1 LNDAPAVAE
10 ALSDLVALLDA
21 KAAAPGAAG
30 AAVATPDHAAAQAAM
45 LGALGYLDP
54 ATARAQFLDDA
65 QQAGLF
71 LADPAAPDTAED
83 DLFDLVAQALT
94 LRPVL
99 PAALPAHG
107 ECSLRSRILQAR
119 LAMLGAR
126 MRPVGLPVDADD
138 DLELIGVHCWLE
150 PPDAFPGPALLA
162 QVTSG
167 ARDVALLPVL
177 RRVADA
183 DATIAALLERDPHGF
198 LVTASPMFRA
208 LPEADADVFTDDQG
222 GFVEPRHGLGA
233 LLHPGA
239 GDPPRALLTVAFG
252 GDPDQA
258 VQDNGNRVGLRLIQ
272 LKLRRLGLYAGPI
285 DALFGPA
292 TWNAMIG
299 VGGLIE
305 PNAAFDGLLPALRM
319 LPSGRHVALSL
330 RYLVRNALAA
340 SAATPEALAALLQQQ
355 DTAMLTQS
363 FAGLLEAEAA
373 PQPGLSAPPAPQPS
387 FFRSF
392 VDVVHR
398 VFEAI
403 RDGLH
408 QVGHFVAE
416 LFSPVMDL
424 LRWARQAA
432 ARLVRLLRQAL
443 APVNHLILGE
453 PFGNAAIA
461 SKIYPDRDVI
471 SFAAPRA
478 DPALVRQHLD
488 QVRQETRMLA
498 WAGRVL
504 AVALRLI
511 LDGVAGPVGWVH
523 LLLAAVSVIPDL
535 VGAPEAG

>member
-1 LNDAPAVAE
+1 MNDAPAVAQ
-10 ALSDLVALLDA
+10 ALSDLAAFLDA
-21 KAAAPGAAG
+21 KAPPDTVDTAAPDH
-30 AAVATPDHAAAQAAM
+30 PDAQAAM

-54 ATARAQFLDDA
+54 AVARAQFMDDA
-65 QQAGLF
+65 QRAGWF
-71 LADPAAPDTAED
+71 IDDPAAPGTAAD
-83 DLFDLVAQALT
+83 DLFDMVAQALT
-94 LRPVL
+94 LRPVM

-107 ECSLRSRILQAR
+107 ECSLRSRILQAQ
-119 LAMLGAR
+119 LASLGAR
-126 MRPVGLPVDADD
+126 TRPVGLPIDADD
-138 DLELIGVHCWLE
+138 DLELISVYCWLE

-162 QVTSG
+162 QVNSG
-167 ARDVALLPVL
+167 ARDAALLVVL
-177 RRVADA
+177 QRVTDA
-183 DATIAALLERDPHGF
+183 DRMIAALLDRDPHGF
-198 LVTASPMFRA
+198 LVAASPMFRA

-222 GFVEPRHGLGA
+222 GFVEQPHGLGA
-233 LLHPGA
+233 LFHPGD

-258 VQDNGNRVGLRLIQ
+258 MQDNGNRLGLRLVQ

-305 PNAAFDGLLPALRM
+305 PNAAFDGLLPALRV
-319 LPSGRHVALSL
+319 LPTGRHVALSL

-340 SAATPEALAALLQQQ
+340 STATPETLAALLQQQ
-355 DTAMLTQS
+355 DEATLAQS
-363 FAGLLEAEAA
+363 FAGLLAAESA
-373 PQPGLSAPPAPQPS
+373 PQPGLSAPPAPDTGAPG

-416 LFSPVMDL
+416 LFSPLMDL
-424 LRWARQAA
+424 LRWARQVA
-432 ARLVRLLRQAL
+432 ARLVRLLRQAF

-461 SKIYPDRDVI
+461 SKVWPDRDVVT
-471 SFAAPRA
+471 FAAPHA
-478 DPALVRQHLD
+478 DPALVQQHLD

-504 AVALRLI
+504 GVALRLI
-511 LDGVAGPVGWVH
+511 LDGVTGPVGWVH
-523 LLLAAVSVIPDL
+523 LLLTAVSVIPDL
-535 VGAPEAG
+535 VGALEAV